1 MMRWESILLLLGV
14 INFKN
19 LDKR

>member
-1 MMRWESILLLLGV
+1 MRWESILLLLGV